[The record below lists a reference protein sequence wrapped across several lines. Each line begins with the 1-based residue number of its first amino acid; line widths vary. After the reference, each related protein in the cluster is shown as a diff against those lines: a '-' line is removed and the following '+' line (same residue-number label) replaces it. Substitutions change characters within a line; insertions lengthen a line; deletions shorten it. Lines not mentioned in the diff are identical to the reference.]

1 MDKKLKLAIADDNL
15 LHLKVI
21 ELMARKS
28 GLFELIFV
36 CHDGKELVQ
45 LLDSSTQLPD
55 VCILDLHM
63 PQMDGIKTANLLR
76 QKYPHIKLFGHSAS
90 ESVEEKK
97 RFLDSGVNYIFSKHA
112 PMKMLKCIYHYTKLC
127 ENMDFSSDF
136 EKKFNCKWNYLNQL
150 ER

>member
-1 MDKKLKLAIADDNL
+1 MGEDNKVNLKLL
-15 LHLKVI
+15 

-28 GLFELIFV
+28 GLFELIFI

-45 LLDSSTQLPD
+45 LLESNTGLPD

-76 QKYPHIKLFGHSAS
+76 QRYPHIKLFGHSAS
-90 ESVEEKK
+90 ESAEEKK
-97 RFLDSGVNYIFSKHA
+97 RFLESGVNYIFSKHDS
-112 PMKMLKCIYHYTKLC
+112 MKMLKCIYHYTKLC

-136 EKKFNCKWNYLNQL
+136 EKKFYCKWNYLNQL